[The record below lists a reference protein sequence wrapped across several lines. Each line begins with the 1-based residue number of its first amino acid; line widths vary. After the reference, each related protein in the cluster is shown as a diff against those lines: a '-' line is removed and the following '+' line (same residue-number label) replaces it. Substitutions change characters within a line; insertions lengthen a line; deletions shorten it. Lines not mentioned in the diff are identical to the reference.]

1 MKKLIAPVMLAAAL
15 LLGGCVS
22 TPGIYSGTVSTA
34 TYADPPSPALFVVL
48 PPDPLSLTDR
58 NIAALIEAKLLQL
71 GYVKAESEGSANVAV
86 MFNYGI
92 GSGATTIS
100 SSPDYVMGGTNVSS
114 STSYP
119 RQFRVWILD
128 VEKTM
133 AQEGPFITWQGEV
146 FSSGSSAN
154 ISNVAPVF
162 VDVLMGNAGQ
172 DVTNK
177 SFYKVR

>member
-1 MKKLIAPVMLAAAL
+1 
-15 LLGGCVS
+15 
-22 TPGIYSGTVSTA
+22 
-34 TYADPPSPALFVVL
+34 
-48 PPDPLSLTDR
+48 
-58 NIAALIEAKLLQL
+58 
-71 GYVKAESEGSANVAV
+71 
-86 MFNYGI
+86 
-92 GSGATTIS
+92 
-100 SSPDYVMGGTNVSS
+100 MGGTNVSS

-162 VDVLMGNAGQ
+162 VDVLMDNASQ